1 MNTEFIPMTATLIKS
16 GVPRAQKYI
25 KKIKQLLQP
34 NEERKQKSNVCLTRL
49 DRSGANLLKA
59 SLILCLASLL
69 SSCAGGIV
77 LGGVATGAATIHDR
91 RSVGTV
97 IDDQVLSWNISQSLY
112 RDSELNEASHINVT
126 VYNNTILLSGE
137 VASEDLKVRANAIT
151 ARVAD
156 NRQIFNELVI
166 GPPSTLLER
175 SRDTYTTTKV
185 KAALLNIKVPGFDA
199 TRIKTVTEAGTV
211 YLMGLVTKAEADTAT
226 EKTRVVSGVKK
237 VIRLFEYITPES

>member
-1 MNTEFIPMTATLIKS
+1 MNTEFIPTAAMPIKS
-16 GVPRAQKYI
+16 GTAGMQKYT

-34 NEERKQKSNVCLTRL
+34 NAERKQKTNVCLTRL
-49 DRSGANLLKA
+49 DRSGTNLLRA

-77 LGGVATGAATIHDR
+77 LGGVATGAAAIHDR

-112 RDSELNEASHINVT
+112 KDSELKEASHINVT

-151 ARVAD
+151 TRVAG

-226 EKTRVVSGVKK
+226 EKTRVISGVEK